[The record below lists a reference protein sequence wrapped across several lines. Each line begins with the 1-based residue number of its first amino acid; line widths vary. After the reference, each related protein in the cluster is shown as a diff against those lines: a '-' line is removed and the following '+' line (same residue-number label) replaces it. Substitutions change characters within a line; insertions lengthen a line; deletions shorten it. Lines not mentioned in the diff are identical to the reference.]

1 MIEKVNQYVFPNQ
14 AIPSIYGESLS
25 YTQQVAYLLYKIN
38 ECIDGVNAIQSGGLP
53 PFTEQMEGWGPQII
67 DGAVAWTPNIR
78 DVVADMVTVKA
89 TIRAQGAKIDEILV
103 GITELAEIQAQILTG
118 EVE

>member
-1 MIEKVNQYVFPNQ
+1 MIEKVKYTLPNQ

-53 PFTEQMEGWGPQII
+53 PFNEQMEGWGPQII
-67 DGAVAWTPNIR
+67 DGVISWTPDIK
-78 DVVADMVTVKA
+78 DVVADMVVVKA

-103 GITELAEIQAQILTG
+103 GISELAEIQAQILTG